1 MFDYRR
7 VGQNED
13 PAVYSSPQR
22 STPHRNHRLGVPDF
36 ILVLGMGFIRR
47 IGCCL
52 IRLSNLDPVIK
63 HIAGNSGSLTA
74 SFLSSIELL
83 INGQFS
89 SQRVPQNRINRMV
102 QHDKSVGGVVMY
114 LLLTGAWRE
123 SSMSPL
129 GQVFHRPSRK
139 LRFGP
144 AMVPARLRGRP
155 RLFTLQCLGWDAS
168 DLP

>member
-1 MFDYRR
+1 M
-7 VGQNED
+7 QN
-13 PAVYSSPQR
+13 AVFFFSFIVRGSCCVFLSPKIN
-22 STPHRNHRLGVPDF
+22 TPQKPSLRVPDF

-129 GQVFHRPSRK
+129 GQVFHTSRK

-144 AMVPARLRGRP
+144 ASGP
-155 RLFTLQCLGWDAS
+155 S
-168 DLP
+168 